1 MRTLT
6 GVMLVAGLIGL
17 LFAGGMAWAKTTWID
32 DIANSVS
39 FYKINYP
46 NSNWESYSHELRV
59 LRHAIERED
68 KQAVKT
74 EMNKWLQ
81 MLRHRDHG
89 IHEVAA
95 DELFNFSLMVAPVQE
110 YGIAVPESLLI
121 RPSATDPR

>member
-6 GVMLVAGLIGL
+6 GLMLVAGIIGL
-17 LFAGGMAWAKTTWID
+17 LSAGGMAWAKTTWID

-39 FYKINYP
+39 FYKTNYP

-68 KQAVKT
+68 KQAVKS

-110 YGIAVPESLLI
+110 YGIVVPE
-121 RPSATDPR
+121 

>member
-6 GVMLVAGLIGL
+6 GLLLIAGLIGL
-17 LFAGGMAWAKTTWID
+17 LCAGGMAWAKTTWID

-39 FYKINYP
+39 FYKTNYP

-59 LRHAIERED
+59 LRHAIERGD
-68 KQAVKT
+68 QQAAKI

-89 IHEVAA
+89 INEVAA
-95 DELFNFSLMVAPVQE
+95 DELFTFSLMVAPVRE
-110 YGIAVPESLLI
+110 YGIAVPREVGGTGES
-121 RPSATDPR
+121 AY